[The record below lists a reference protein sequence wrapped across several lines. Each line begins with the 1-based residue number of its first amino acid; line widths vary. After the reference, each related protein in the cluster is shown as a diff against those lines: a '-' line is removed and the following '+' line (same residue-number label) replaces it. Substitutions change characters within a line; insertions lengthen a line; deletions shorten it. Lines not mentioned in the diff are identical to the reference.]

1 MQEIMFQKSK
11 GKMDCQS
18 EASDLFKKLSDLRVE
33 FDGQF
38 SNIIN
43 SHSSNINDGI
53 QDLYEEVCGLKIE
66 LSDMRKERKVLLET
80 VDNLNGE
87 ISQGKA

>member
-1 MQEIMFQKSK
+1 
-11 GKMDCQS
+11 MDCQS
-18 EASDLFKKLSDLRVE
+18 EASDLFKNLSDLRVE